1 MAKSRPWLEPAVF
14 TGALIPLGAVVY
26 RAIEDQLGANPIEE
40 AINRL
45 GLLALIFLIL
55 SLAPTPLKALFG
67 WTGPLR
73 VRRMLGLFAF
83 FYATLHVA
91 TYAGLD
97 QGLDFAAITADIRE
111 RPFILAGF
119 SAWAILVPLSIT
131 STDRSVRRLG
141 FKNWKRL
148 HRLAYLAAVLGVAHF
163 ILRVKI
169 DLTEPIAY
177 AGMLAILLFARLMG
191 AKNQGVVSTAVTK

>member
-1 MAKSRPWLEPAVF
+1 MAKFRPWLEPAVF
-14 TGALIPLGAVVY
+14 TGALMPLAAIIF
-26 RAIEDQLGANPIEE
+26 RASSDQLGANPIEE

-55 SLAPTPLKALFG
+55 SLAATPLKLIWG
-67 WTGPLR
+67 WTALLR

-91 TYAGLD
+91 TYVGLD
-97 QGLDFAAITADIRE
+97 QQLDFTAILEDIEE
-111 RPFILAGF
+111 RQFILVGF
-119 SAWAILVPLSIT
+119 LAWALLVPLTIT

-141 FKNWKRL
+141 FKRWKLL
-148 HRLAYLAAVLGVAHF
+148 HRLAYLCAILGVVHF

-169 DLTEPIAY
+169 DLTEPLAY
-177 AGMLAILLFARLMG
+177 GAILASLLFSRLLMSRLSPG
-191 AKNQGVVSTAVTK
+191 R